1 MRLQTISIL
10 LCVLL
15 AWPVTSLASDAIPK
29 QVHLV
34 IEGKRLVA
42 SNARFSRF
50 DDLKLNA
57 GERIIEKDVDKAA
70 IVLFTNQRI
79 IGYGVLSGWRF
90 LATHADEKLKEL
102 SAEDFAALVITTKR
116 TLNFNGQ
123 TGVWGERRRLV
134 TN

>member
-1 MRLQTISIL
+1 M
-10 LCVLL
+10 CVLL
-15 AWPVTSLASDAIPK
+15 AWPLAPKAAEVVPK
-29 QVHLV
+29 QVHLI

-70 IVLFTNQRI
+70 IVIFTNQRV
-79 IGYGVLSGWRF
+79 IGYGVLSGWRS
-90 LATHADEKLKEL
+90 LDTHADEKVKEL
-102 SAEDFAALVITTKR
+102 SAEDFAGLVITNKR

-134 TN
+134 VN

>member
-1 MRLQTISIL
+1 M
-10 LCVLL
+10 
-15 AWPVTSLASDAIPK
+15 PK

-57 GERIIEKDVDKAA
+57 GERIIEKSVGEAA
-70 IVLFTNQRI
+70 IAVFTNQRI

-90 LATHADEKLKEL
+90 LDTHADEKLREL
-102 SAEDFAALVITTKR
+102 SVEDFAALVVTTKR
-116 TLNFNGQ
+116 VLNFNGE